1 MIFKLWPKAGL
12 NVPARRE
19 TNQVIPI
26 NNSHLLS
33 RERPQQREGKS
44 KLGPKHSEWQRQS
57 LDFRET
63 SMARIHRA

>member
-26 NNSHLLS
+26 NNPHLLS
-33 RERPQQREGKS
+33 GERPQQREGKS
-44 KLGPKHSEWQRQS
+44 KLSPSVLNGGERV
-57 LDFRET
+57 
-63 SMARIHRA
+63 